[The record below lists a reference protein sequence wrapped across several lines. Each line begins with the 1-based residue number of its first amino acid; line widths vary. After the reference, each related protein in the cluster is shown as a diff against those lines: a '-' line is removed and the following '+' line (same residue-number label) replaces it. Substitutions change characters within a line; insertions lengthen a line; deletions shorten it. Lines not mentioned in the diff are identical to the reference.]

1 MNKQRNSSLD
11 IAKAICTL
19 MVVFL
24 HAGEN
29 NAVETYVKVICTCA
43 VPFFFLVSGYYL
55 SLNVS
60 AGKTEYVSRQ
70 LKKIGELF
78 ISSNVF
84 YAISISVLMLI
95 FHDDLAGFW
104 KKCLTWESIFNF
116 FVLNEP
122 PFGYHLW
129 YLGAILYVLFIFNIL
144 IIKNKINRL
153 VLYMP
158 LFLILAIVLG
168 VYSKVIFKNDF
179 PIYVSRNFIYV
190 GIPSMAIGYML
201 AFVLNKKQCLHRYA
215 WLSIIVF
222 SMAIIVERLI
232 LRRLGILST
241 GSIFIMTVPL
251 AVAIFIFA
259 ATDEQVHSSPFM
271 KILADIGRYD
281 SANIYIYHLIFILL
295 LEYISISKNVIYIH
309 SKPLLVFVLT
319 LALSRGLQFA
329 KSRYSKRKEK
339 AA

>member
-1 MNKQRNSSLD
+1 
-11 IAKAICTL
+11 
-19 MVVFL
+19 MVVFI
-24 HAGEN
+24 HVGGN
-29 NAVETYVKVICTCA
+29 NAVEIYAKIICTCA

-179 PIYVSRNFIYV
+179 PIYVSRNFLHV
-190 GIPSMAIGYML
+190 GIPSIAIGYML
-201 AFVLNKKQCLHRYA
+201 PSVLNKKQHLHRYA

-222 SMAIIVERLI
+222 SMAIVVERFI
-232 LRRLGILST
+232 LHRLGYMST
-241 GSIFIMTVPL
+241 GSIFIFTVPL
-251 AVAIFIFA
+251 AVSIFMFA
-259 ATDEQVHSSPFM
+259 TTDEHVHSSAIM
-271 KILADIGRYD
+271 KIMADIGRYD
-281 SANIYIYHLIFILL
+281 SANIYIYHLLFVIILNYLNLSKNNIYMHTKPILVFIL
-295 LEYISISKNVIYIH
+295 S
-309 SKPLLVFVLT
+309 

-329 KSRYSKRKEK
+329 KNRFLKRKQ
-339 AA
+339 